1 MAVLLATSNG
11 SSQTLLTT
19 MTRQLRC
26 VNRVMCKGEERRV
39 KYKGILLN
47 RERGREGEKERK
59 GGGGREEKKEEGR
72 GIGEETE

>member
-47 RERGREGEKERK
+47 RERGKEGEKERK
-59 GGGGREEKKEEGR
+59 GRRGKGGKEREKRGEG
-72 GIGEETE
+72 